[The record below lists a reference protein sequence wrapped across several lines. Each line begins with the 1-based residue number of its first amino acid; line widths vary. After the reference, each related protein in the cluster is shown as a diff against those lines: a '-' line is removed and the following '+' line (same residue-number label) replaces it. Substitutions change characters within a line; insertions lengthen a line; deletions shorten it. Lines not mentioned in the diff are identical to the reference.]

1 MEISFH
7 RFFSPYFLRS
17 MCDERFPTSPC
28 SRKFALMKSLSL
40 HLCTLLFSALA
51 LSACTEDKTEDA
63 ATTPAA
69 VQEGSAQPQQTSTP
83 TTAPSA
89 TTSERD
95 GWQRPHELINMIG
108 PNIKGMVIADLF
120 ADDGYFTF
128 KLIEA
133 GANVIAI
140 ENDPAKVAK
149 LEERKRELGLGDD
162 RLRIRAVPV
171 GDPGLGQG
179 EAEAALITHRYNTIQ
194 NKASYIKRL
203 RQGLLAPRPLFII
216 EWQYRETPIGPPM
229 SQRMPTEDLMD
240 EVGELGYSD
249 IGAHSAKMP
258 YQVVFLATDY
268 MEMDDA
274 EYKKM
279 MEGVEVVPQ

>member
-1 MEISFH
+1 
-7 RFFSPYFLRS
+7 
-17 MCDERFPTSPC
+17 
-28 SRKFALMKSLSL
+28 MKSLIL
-40 HLCTLLFSALA
+40 NLCTLLFAALG
-51 LSACTEDKTEDA
+51 LSACTEDKTSDVPA
-63 ATTPAA
+63 PPAA
-69 VQEGSAQPQQTSTP
+69 SQEGAAQPQQGP
-83 TTAPSA
+83 NATTAPAPTASD
-89 TTSERD
+89 RD
-95 GWQRPHELINMIG
+95 SWQRPHELINMIG
-108 PNIKGMVIADLF
+108 PGIKGIVIADLF

-140 ENDPAKVAK
+140 ENDPTKVAK

-171 GDPGLGQG
+171 GDPGLREG
-179 EAEAALITHRYNTIQ
+179 EAEAALITHRYNTIK
-194 NKASYIKRL
+194 NKAAYITRL
-203 RQGLLAPRPLFII
+203 RQGLLEPRPLFII
-216 EWQYRETPIGPPM
+216 EWQHRETPIGPPLAE
-229 SQRMPTEDLMD
+229 RMPTEAIMD

-268 MEMDDA
+268 MEMDEA

-279 MEGVEVVPQ
+279 MEGVQVVPQ